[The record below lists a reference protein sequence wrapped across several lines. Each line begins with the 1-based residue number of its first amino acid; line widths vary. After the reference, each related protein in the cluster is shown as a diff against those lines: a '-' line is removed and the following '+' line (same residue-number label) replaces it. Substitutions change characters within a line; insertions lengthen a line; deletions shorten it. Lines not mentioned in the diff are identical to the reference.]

1 MTDEWG
7 NWLRKM
13 YYENCEER
21 ENFGQP
27 IFKNVDTYY
36 RTNST
41 WLKRK
46 FKEDAEDDRGYMT
59 K

>member
-1 MTDEWG
+1 MKNKWQ

-13 YYENCEER
+13 YYENCKER
-21 ENFGQP
+21 ELWGTP
-27 IFKNVDTYY
+27 ILKNVDTYF

-46 FKEDAEDDRGYMT
+46 FNKDEDEDKDKEE